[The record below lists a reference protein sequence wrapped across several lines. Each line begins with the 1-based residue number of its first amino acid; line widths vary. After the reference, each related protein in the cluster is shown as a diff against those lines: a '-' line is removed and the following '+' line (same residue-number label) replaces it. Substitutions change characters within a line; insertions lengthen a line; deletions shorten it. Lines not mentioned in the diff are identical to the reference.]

1 MIGTEAPTTGC
12 KLSSHPQPRPGRG
25 GRANEKK
32 YLKVTSEFTK
42 ARQLQ
47 FVGQNTEG
55 EVAVLKQREWRG
67 MEKEGKKGE
76 ENGLWPSAESA
87 LKILAK

>member
-1 MIGTEAPTTGC
+1 M
-12 KLSSHPQPRPGRG
+12 
-25 GRANEKK
+25 
-32 YLKVTSEFTK
+32 TSEFTK

-67 MEKEGKKGE
+67 MEKERGKKGKRM
-76 ENGLWPSAESA
+76 GSGHLQRVP
-87 LKILAK
+87 